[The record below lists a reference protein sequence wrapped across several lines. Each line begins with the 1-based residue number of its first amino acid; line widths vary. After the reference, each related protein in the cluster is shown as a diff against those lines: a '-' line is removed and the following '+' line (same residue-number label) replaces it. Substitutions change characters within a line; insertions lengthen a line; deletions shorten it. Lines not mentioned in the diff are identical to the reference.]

1 MKQEALDALQS
12 DVLAAPNPHP
22 DAMDE
27 DDSEWT
33 VPKVSSMDD
42 FELAKA
48 SKDKGRPTGNYET
61 LVGTVQ
67 LKSVV
72 VNWEPVFVQFKDPN
86 GEWVCIAFDI
96 THVSS
101 CTVNSCHESPIPRGP
116 GCSPSIGGLLPV
128 KVSIP
133 PIYAEDEEDPS
144 TQKGKRKAVE

>member
-1 MKQEALDALQS
+1 MLLKTHKLTVLLTVPNTHTVNDVKQEALDALQS

-61 LVGTVQ
+61 LVGTDV
-67 LKSVV
+67 LADLDM
-72 VNWEPVFVQFKDPN
+72 EFMT
-86 GEWVCIAFDI
+86 A
-96 THVSS
+96 
-101 CTVNSCHESPIPRGP
+101 PRDRP
-116 GCSPSIGGLLPV
+116 GLLGSNLGV
-128 KVSIP
+128 
-133 PIYAEDEEDPS
+133 DNG
-144 TQKGKRKAVE
+144 QLRLLHL